1 MFNIMVMVIFQSIF
15 SLKIHQN
22 NFLFYFNISTSNYN
36 LKIKI
41 KNNLK
46 QKIKI
51 KYFLKKHDLNA
62 KTNIPN

>member
-51 KYFLKKHDLNA
+51 KYFKK
-62 KTNIPN
+62 KT

>member
-1 MFNIMVMVIFQSIF
+1 MVMVIFQSIF
-15 SLKIHQN
+15 YLKIHQN
-22 NFLFYFNISTSNYN
+22 IFLFYFLKFIFNISTSNN